1 MIIYAFAHYLYLL
14 IGGVKLDLGL
24 VDVQGI
30 SIVTYR
36 LIGQR
41 AIFPGPE
48 YQLVAGVDAVGLIKP
63 ESPAVHLEREAIHE
77 VQQLRRK
84 GKLTVNIGTVD
95 VPAWEL

>member
-41 AIFPGPE
+41 AVFPGPE

-63 ESPAVHLEREAIHE
+63 ESLAVHLEREAIHE

-95 VPAWEL
+95 APAWEL